1 MNNLVDPVKVLIC
14 GDHNVGKTA
23 IAQRLAN
30 MNFPDRYAATSGLN
44 DLEFIAELKHSASI
58 RVSVV
63 DIGADLFI
71 QQGSCYLDIL
81 CADVDGVIVVVD
93 GSKGNAAQEAR
104 DWLELLTRQTGP
116 KVNKYIMVHKADMIN
131 LEASAPLDRM
141 NELVRRKGIEGWAL
155 TVGHEELGDLVL
167 SRGFPSRQKAPTD
180 VLCSLVLSILLK
192 RQSNFCKLLPVPFK
206 IEFTKWTTYDYED
219 LDRYIE
225 CTNMS

>member
-1 MNNLVDPVKVLIC
+1 MNNLVDPVKVLLC
-14 GDHNVGKTA
+14 GDHSVGKTS
-23 IAQRLAN
+23 IARRLAD
-30 MNFPDRYAATSGLN
+30 MKFPDQYAATSGLN

-58 RVSVV
+58 RVSLV

-71 QQGSCYLDIL
+71 QQGACYLDIL
-81 CADVDGVIVVVD
+81 CADVDGVIIVVD
-93 GSKGNAAQEAR
+93 GSRGNAAQEAR

-116 KVNKYIMVHKADMIN
+116 KVNKYIMVHKADVIS
-131 LEASAPLDRM
+131 LHALGPLDRM
-141 NELVRRKGIEGWAL
+141 NDLVRRTGIEGWAL

-167 SRGFPSRQKAPTD
+167 SRGFPSRQKAPAD
-180 VLCSLVLSILLK
+180 VLRALVLSILLK

-225 CTNMS
+225 RTNMS